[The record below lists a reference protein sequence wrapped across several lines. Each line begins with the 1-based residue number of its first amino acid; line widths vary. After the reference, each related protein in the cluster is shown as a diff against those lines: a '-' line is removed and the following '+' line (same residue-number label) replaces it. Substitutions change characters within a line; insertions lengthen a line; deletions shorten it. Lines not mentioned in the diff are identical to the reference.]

1 MLTVLQKMVQEG
13 QDLRDKRVVLLVT
26 GSGLK
31 DVDRVIKAGSEPISI
46 KPDLEGLERALYKLE
61 R

>member
-1 MLTVLQKMVQEG
+1 MVQEG
-13 QDLRDKRVVLLVT
+13 QNLRDKRVVLLVT

-31 DVDRVIKAGSEPISI
+31 DVKSAIKAGSEPISI
-46 KPDLEGLERALYKLE
+46 KPDLGELEIALYKLE

>member
-1 MLTVLQKMVQEG
+1 MLQKMVQVG
-13 QDLRDKRVVLLVT
+13 QNPRDKRVVLLVT

-31 DVDRVIKAGSEPISI
+31 DVKSAIKAGSEPISI
-46 KPDLEGLERALYKLE
+46 KPDLEELERALYKLE

>member
-1 MLTVLQKMVQEG
+1 MLQKMVQEG
-13 QDLRDKRVVLLVT
+13 QDLRDKGVVLPVT

-31 DVDRVIKAGSEPISI
+31 DVGSAIKAGSEPISI
-46 KPDLEGLERALYKLE
+46 KPELERALYKLE